1 MYKLSG
7 QIISCFSISH
17 SIGGQMKLTK
27 GLLSLILVFSVGFI
41 TFLSLPL
48 RNVIAQDGKAAL
60 QRGYR
65 TGYSDGY
72 MAGYRDT
79 LDKAA
84 KNYAGHDEYK
94 DATRAYNQEYGS
106 VEDYKDGYQQGFETG
121 YDSGYEKRSFDSS
134 LPDKLSLRGVKAAE
148 TATTTPTGTTSP
160 QQTDTTA
167 AQPPAAA
174 DATIQPAAYNP
185 PGDATIIILK
195 DTDLVLQLQDDLS
208 TVKNREGD
216 KFTAKVVSPN
226 EISGA
231 IIEGRVD
238 KVTKPGRL
246 KRRAELSL
254 SFDRIVLNEK
264 RWANFNA
271 MLTEVMPIKGDN
283 VRRID
288 NEGTAVGKSSMK
300 PDIIKVGVATGTGT
314 AIGAVTGGP
323 VGAAVGAGVGAA
335 FGVGAV
341 VVQRGKHIQLNKNQ
355 QIRIKTGYEV
365 QIK

>member
-1 MYKLSG
+1 
-7 QIISCFSISH
+7 
-17 SIGGQMKLTK
+17 MKLTK
-27 GLLSLILVFSVGFI
+27 GLMSLTLVFSVGFVA
-41 TFLSLPL
+41 FLGLPVHK
-48 RNVIAQDGKAAL
+48 VIAQDGKAAI

-79 LDKAA
+79 LDKVA
-84 KNYAGHDEYK
+84 KNYAGHDDYK
-94 DATRAYNQEYGS
+94 DATRGYSPEYGS
-106 VEDYKDGYQQGFETG
+106 IDDYKDGYQQGYESG
-121 YDSGYEKRSFDSS
+121 YDSGFEKRSFDSS
-134 LPDKLSLRGVKAAE
+134 LPDKLQLRGVKATE
-148 TATTTPTGTTSP
+148 PTAAAASGPADTTTS
-160 QQTDTTA
+160 
-167 AQPPAAA
+167 QPPATTDAA
-174 DATIQPAAYNP
+174 IPTASNNSAN
-185 PGDATIIILK
+185 DATIIILK
-195 DTDLVLQLQDDLS
+195 DTDLVLELQSDLS
-208 TVKNREGD
+208 TGSNREGD
-216 KFTAKVVSPN
+216 KFTAKVVSPT

-231 IIEGRVD
+231 LIEGRVD

-246 KRRAELSL
+246 KKRSELSL

-283 VRRID
+283 VRRVD
-288 NEGTAVGKSSMK
+288 DEGTAVGKSSMK
-300 PDIIKVGVATGTGT
+300 PDIIKVSAATGTGT

-341 VVQRGKHIQLNKNQ
+341 VIQRGKHIELAKNQ
-355 QIRIKTGYEV
+355 QIRVKTGYEI

>member
-1 MYKLSG
+1 
-7 QIISCFSISH
+7 
-17 SIGGQMKLTK
+17 MKLTK
-27 GLLSLILVFSVGFI
+27 GLLSLTLVFLVGLI
-41 TFLSLPL
+41 TFLSLPVHT
-48 RNVIAQDGKAAL
+48 VIAQDGKAAL

-72 MAGYRDT
+72 MSGYRDT
-79 LDKAA
+79 LDRAA
-84 KNYAGHDEYK
+84 KNPSGHDDYK
-94 DATRAYNQEYGS
+94 DAIRAYNQDYGS
-106 VEDYKDGYQQGFETG
+106 IGDYKDGYQQGYESG
-121 YDSGYEKRSFDSS
+121 YDSGFEKRSFDSA
-134 LPDKLSLRGVKAAE
+134 LPEKLDRRGVRAQE
-148 TATTTPTGTTSP
+148 TPAIASSESERIQSADTS
-160 QQTDTTA
+160 T
-167 AQPPAAA
+167 AQPPAGTS
-174 DATIQPAAYNP
+174 DSTIQTASYDPSS
-185 PGDATIIILK
+185 DATIIILK

-208 TVKNREGD
+208 TGKNRVGD
-216 KFTAKVVSPN
+216 KFTAKVVSPA

-231 IIEGRVD
+231 LIEGRVD

-246 KRRAELSL
+246 KRRSELSL

-283 VRRID
+283 VSRVD

-300 PDIIKVGVATGTGT
+300 PDIIKVGAATGTGA
-314 AIGAVTGGP
+314 AIGALTGGP

-341 VVQRGKHIQLNKNQ
+341 VIERGKHIELNKNQ
-355 QIRIKTGYEV
+355 QIRVKTGYEI